1 MQKWEWDHELEK
13 SFPTIYHQK
22 FIKITL
28 NRNFGG
34 GGHTGT
40 SMVGVWFHQSH
51 DCSRSLTSLELE
63 RTN

>member
-1 MQKWEWDHELEK
+1 MNQRRVSQL
-13 SFPTIYHQK
+13 FITK
-22 FIKITL
+22 FIKIIL

-63 RTN
+63 RIN